1 MSVWGKIIGG
11 VAGFALGGPIG
22 ALIGAMTGHAF
33 DRMSEEGA
41 PDGGLGEDMRQTAFT
56 VAVIALGAKM
66 AKADGRVTRDEVET
80 FKKVFRIPPEEAG
93 NVGRFFN
100 QAKQEAHGYE
110 PYARQI
116 ANMFRNAPA
125 VLEDLLDALF
135 LIAKADGAVHP
146 NELEFLKRVATI
158 FRFDD
163 ARFAR
168 IREGHLGPDEADA
181 YAILGVPADIADAEL
196 KKAYRELVR
205 EHHPDTLIA
214 QGLPREFID
223 VANEKLAA
231 INDAFDRIG
240 KERGFK

>member
-135 LIAKADGAVHP
+135 LIAKADGA
-146 NELEFLKRVATI
+146 
-158 FRFDD
+158 
-163 ARFAR
+163 
-168 IREGHLGPDEADA
+168 
-181 YAILGVPADIADAEL
+181 
-196 KKAYRELVR
+196 
-205 EHHPDTLIA
+205 
-214 QGLPREFID
+214 
-223 VANEKLAA
+223 
-231 INDAFDRIG
+231 
-240 KERGFK
+240 

>member
-1 MSVWGKIIGG
+1 
-11 VAGFALGGPIG
+11 
-22 ALIGAMTGHAF
+22 
-33 DRMSEEGA
+33 
-41 PDGGLGEDMRQTAFT
+41 
-56 VAVIALGAKM
+56 
-66 AKADGRVTRDEVET
+66 
-80 FKKVFRIPPEEAG
+80 
-93 NVGRFFN
+93 
-100 QAKQEAHGYE
+100 
-110 PYARQI
+110 
-116 ANMFRNAPA
+116 
-125 VLEDLLDALF
+125 
-135 LIAKADGAVHP
+135 P